1 MLHIAPEPVVAQL
14 QIEAAPPIKPELR
27 IVAEPAIAPEPDIG
41 AEDAIAAEPEIG
53 AGPGIAPEL
62 LIETEAE
69 TAAEQPI
76 GVEAVTAAE
85 QLVGP
90 EAEIASGPKAVPV
103 ETPAGPAALPEPG
116 LPKFRQRFRYMQAEL
131 KDIHRRRARERRRR
145 TLRHFIRSRP
155 HVAGAL
161 AFVAAVVLVILLFK
175 L

>member
-41 AEDAIAAEPEIG
+41 A
-53 AGPGIAPEL
+53 GPAIAPEL
-62 LIETEAE
+62 LIETEPE
-69 TAAEQPI
+69 PTAEQPI

-90 EAEIASGPKAVPV
+90 EAEIASGPQAVPV